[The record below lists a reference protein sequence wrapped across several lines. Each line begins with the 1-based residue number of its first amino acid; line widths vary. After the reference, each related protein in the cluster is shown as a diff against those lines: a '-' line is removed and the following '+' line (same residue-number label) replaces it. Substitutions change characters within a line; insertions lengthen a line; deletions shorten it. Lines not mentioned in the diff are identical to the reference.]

1 MSLVC
6 IALKFADAIL
16 GRLYAL
22 LVSFLPDSLNQL
34 LPSPVKDPVAFMD
47 RLSDGQMLCIVFNSV
62 LRRSRRPWGFIP
74 PQDIHDITGLEKEEG
89 DETTKTSKSKTSWT
103 FRRTDNLRIWAA

>member
-1 MSLVC
+1 MLV
-6 IALKFADAIL
+6 ADMLI
-16 GRLYAL
+16 GRLRAL
-22 LVSFLPDSLNQL
+22 LLAFLPDSLKEL
-34 LPSPVKDPVAFMD
+34 LPSPVDDPLAFMN

-74 PQDIHDITGLEKEEG
+74 PQDIHDIIGLEKEEAEAA
-89 DETTKTSKSKTSWT
+89 ETVEDNAKSSKSKTSWT